1 MAGSKGQSGS
11 NNARIVRTEA
21 YAEKIR
27 RMFAETVNEILEL
40 NRTLPDI
47 ASGVMYSFDGD
58 TKRVQA
64 KVEML
69 LRRLHSSATLAI
81 KEGVAVEWEQANLEC
96 DKLVK
101 SAFGQEVL
109 SSSEFAAWR
118 KRNTDA
124 RDAFI
129 NRSEKGLNL
138 SDRVWKSVRQ
148 LRDEM
153 EVAITVSVGDGT
165 SARNISRQVRQY
177 LNDPDLM
184 FRRFRYKKGEKDII
198 DPETGDVIGK
208 QPVYGLKWKKRIK
221 GEDGRYRFIDY
232 DKSEY
237 QDEWTG
243 KGYYKSSAQNAM
255 RVARTETNIAYRRA
269 DHERWQQMDFVI
281 GQRIQTAHDHK
292 EKDICDKLKGDYP
305 KDFVFDGW
313 HPQCFC
319 FATPILLDDRYT
331 DSMEDMFLRG
341 EDWEGYIRKRAEEH
355 SIRELPDS
363 FKRWVSENGEKIAAS
378 RKRGTEPYFLRENRA
393 AVDGILG
400 KKQSVK
406 VEDTIVGRDAAGNP
420 ITHEEWYGT
429 PPAGKKPTA
438 SQDAIKA
445 AKAEYDSLPDKEWH
459 KDKFYE
465 ATGGFLVTHVL
476 KDKDN
481 LKRAGIRQ
489 EVLVSEILA
498 MQGNEVYRLPENVLS
513 KIDEITILGKPYR
526 EYLKF
531 KGGSEVPR
539 GYPDLLFNGET
550 WDVKY
555 INGNVETIR
564 KAIKDGRKAD
574 NVIFYAEDFI
584 REKDVKDAIEREVG
598 KYNSIGKNTNELPN
612 VYMFDGEKL
621 VRIK

>member
-281 GQRIQTAHDHK
+281 GQRIHTAHDHK

-305 KDFVFDGW
+305 KDFVFTGW

-319 FATPILLDDRYT
+319 FATPILLDDKYT

-400 KKQSVK
+400 KIDTSDIHAKLAIATKPKEHRTFASFEPFSPMIMQLVDEAKERKAKNAIFESVMTDERANLMNESKGHRTMMFPGNKGPKTATWAQTMKMAFELNDAGIDVTFLPQLEDSISTDSLIK
-406 VEDTIVGRDAAGNP
+406 VSNAFFLADFKYCITKKANTLSKELQHGFEQAGTIVLKLTEMDTGLFC
-420 ITHEEWYGT
+420 
-429 PPAGKKPTA
+429 
-438 SQDAIKA
+438 DAIDYMVRNNIPYGNIVLMNKYG
-445 AKAEYDSLPDKEWH
+445 KTLTLTY
-459 KDKFYE
+459 KDIKSGKYIRK
-465 ATGGFLVTHVL
+465 TKGFL
-476 KDKDN
+476 
-481 LKRAGIRQ
+481 
-489 EVLVSEILA
+489 
-498 MQGNEVYRLPENVLS
+498 
-513 KIDEITILGKPYR
+513 
-526 EYLKF
+526 
-531 KGGSEVPR
+531 
-539 GYPDLLFNGET
+539 
-550 WDVKY
+550 
-555 INGNVETIR
+555 
-564 KAIKDGRKAD
+564 
-574 NVIFYAEDFI
+574 
-584 REKDVKDAIEREVG
+584 
-598 KYNSIGKNTNELPN
+598 
-612 VYMFDGEKL
+612 
-621 VRIK
+621 